1 MNVDKFCLV
10 NYEFR
15 LHFSD
20 YQRLV
25 AMSEGAITFINK
37 GSVGLLLLKLVE
49 ELVKETIELPDFVK
63 QIEDGS
69 RD

>member
-25 AMSEGAITFINK
+25 AMSEGAVTFINK